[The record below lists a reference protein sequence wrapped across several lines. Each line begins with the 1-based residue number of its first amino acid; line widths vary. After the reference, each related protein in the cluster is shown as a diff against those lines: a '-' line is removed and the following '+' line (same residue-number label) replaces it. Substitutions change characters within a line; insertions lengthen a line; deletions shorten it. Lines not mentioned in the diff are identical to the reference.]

1 MISERVE
8 MPDTKYC
15 KRDVLQSI
23 INAYSDA
30 FDENQKNDSKSLHEE
45 IEICNQ
51 FSSRIALQI
60 KAKRESIGKYAIP
73 CYDRLSKRVNKL
85 KDGREIIDRSI
96 HEIKNNTDFRIVMIL
111 ESPGRCE
118 YSGVFPGKENVR
130 PQPANVEKGGTTGRN
145 ILNSFV
151 PSLVCGEFDKWR
163 IGLIN
168 PVQYSCSLGGK
179 LSTERKNEVFTALF
193 QDSKFEADFVR
204 RLGMMCQ
211 VDKFIV
217 INCCTS
223 PNSLLIDDVLKH
235 KEITFIK
242 MAHPSSTCF
251 IKQCAENT
259 LKNCNSC
266 CKTVFSKP
274 NGRAYISF
282 GRTLSVDMLIN
293 AIRHRT
299 RRILSK

>member
-130 PQPANVEKGGTTGRN
+130 PQPANVEKGEGEGEYTVAAGSGVYTVALSPDGSPESISFEGERSFTARN
-145 ILNSFV
+145 I
-151 PSLVCGEFDKWR
+151 
-163 IGLIN
+163 I
-168 PVQYSCSLGGK
+168 
-179 LSTERKNEVFTALF
+179 
-193 QDSKFEADFVR
+193 
-204 RLGMMCQ
+204 
-211 VDKFIV
+211 
-217 INCCTS
+217 
-223 PNSLLIDDVLKH
+223 
-235 KEITFIK
+235 IT
-242 MAHPSSTCF
+242 
-251 IKQCAENT
+251 
-259 LKNCNSC
+259 
-266 CKTVFSKP
+266 
-274 NGRAYISF
+274 Y
-282 GRTLSVDMLIN
+282 
-293 AIRHRT
+293 
-299 RRILSK
+299 